1 MVKGTTRLVGLI
13 GDPVSHS
20 LSPLLHNSAFQA
32 MQMDWAYLPLHV
44 RPGNLRDALRGIYS
58 LGFLGVN
65 VTVPHKEKALPFL
78 DGLSDEAKR
87 IGAVNSISLVEGR
100 FLGDNT
106 DWSGFLRDLAEI
118 RFDPRGPR
126 ALILG
131 SGGSARA
138 IAYGLLS
145 EGATV
150 TICGRDIVAVSSLV
164 GYFRKLFPGKLTEP
178 LTYESLH
185 DLRIEAD
192 IVVNTTPLGMSPHTG
207 LSPWPEGVAFP
218 ECELVYDLVYN
229 PPKTRFIELAEAHG
243 VKAVNGLGMLVQQ
256 AALAFE
262 IWTGASAPVEIMRRA
277 VTAC

>member
-1 MVKGTTRLVGLI
+1 MVKGTTKIVGLI
-13 GDPVSHS
+13 GNPVSHS
-20 LSPLLHNSAFQA
+20 LSPSMHNSAFRA

-44 RPGNLRDALRGIYS
+44 QPGNLRDAVRGLCS

-65 VTVPHKEKALPFL
+65 VTVPYKEKVLPFL
-78 DGLSDEAKR
+78 DGLSNEAEG
-87 IGAVNSISLVEGR
+87 IGAVNTISVVEGR

-118 RFDPRGPR
+118 GFDPRGSK

-138 IAYGLLS
+138 IAYALLS
-145 EGATV
+145 EGASV
-150 TICGRDIVAVSSLV
+150 TICGRDSVAVGLLV
-164 GYFRKLFPGKLTEP
+164 GQFRKLFPGKLTEP
-178 LTYESLH
+178 LTYEKLH

-192 IVVNTTPLGMSPHTG
+192 IIVNTTPLGMAPHIG

-218 ECELVYDLVYN
+218 DCAIVYDLVYN
-229 PPKTRFIELAEAHG
+229 PPKTRFIEMSEANG
-243 VKAVNGLGMLVQQ
+243 IKAVNGLGMLIHQ

-262 IWTGASAPVEIMRRA
+262 IWTGASAPLEIMRKA
-277 VTAC
+277 VSAC